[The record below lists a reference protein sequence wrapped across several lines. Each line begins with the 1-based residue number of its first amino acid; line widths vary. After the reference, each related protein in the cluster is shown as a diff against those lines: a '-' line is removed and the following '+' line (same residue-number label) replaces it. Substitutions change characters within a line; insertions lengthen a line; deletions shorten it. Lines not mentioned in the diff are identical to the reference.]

1 MKKLSRDMK
10 NFIMVVV
17 AYVLTFALIA
27 GYYLWVENENK
38 QVKTATLTADMFDG
52 EKFSLPDFDVKIGP
66 RGGDSGA
73 WLKDPILDEDGNEL
87 HGPSVGIIYE
97 MIVENTSKAVI
108 TDWEASIDVPELMWF
123 NNGWN
128 GTIEFFQQNPDGQ
141 RVQNINLKE
150 YNSVPITLDYY
161 IDHTGPMIRADVGD
175 KFVYHPSKADNEM
188 PLYPKSD
195 DGEEVKYYAIVG
207 YIVYIPDQGLDYQ
220 TVFDSATFSYHLE
233 RSAWDEYPFI
243 VLVSLD
249 ILFLVLIIGIIMSYF
264 RVRKLLK
271 QQKHD
276 AMIIEQS
283 INTLIHFV
291 EAKDPNTKGHSE
303 RVANI
308 SYALAKEMG
317 YSLRECNNIKCIALM
332 HDCGKIAIPSSI
344 LQKPDKLTREEYE
357 TIKRHTT
364 VGGEMLRDFT
374 SIPDMSHGALY
385 HHERYDGMGYPKGI
399 SGEEIPLIARII
411 CAADALDAM
420 NSNRCYRPRLE
431 KEVILSELEKNKGKQ
446 FDPEVIDYLLKLI
459 KQGDVKLGE

>member
-17 AYVLTFALIA
+17 AFVLTFSLIA
-27 GYYLWVENENK
+27 GYYFWIENENK
-38 QVKTATLTADMFDG
+38 QVKTATLTANMFDG

-73 WLKDPILDEDGNEL
+73 WLKEPILDEEGNVL
-87 HGPSVGIIYE
+87 HGASVGIIYE

-128 GTIEFFQQNPDGQ
+128 GTIEFYQQNPDGQ
-141 RVQNINLKE
+141 RIQDINLKE

-195 DGEEVKYYAIVG
+195 NGEEVKYYSIVG
-207 YIVYIPDQGLDYQ
+207 FIVYIPDQGLEYQ
-220 TVFDSATFSYHLE
+220 TAFNSATFSYHLE
-233 RSAWDEYPFI
+233 RSVWNEYPFI

-249 ILFLVLIIGIIMSYF
+249 VVFLVLIVGILMSYF

-276 AMIIEQS
+276 AIIIEQS
-283 INTLIHFV
+283 IKTLVHFV

-317 YSLRECNNIKCIALM
+317 YSQRECNNIKCIALM

-344 LQKPDKLTREEYE
+344 LQKPDKLTRDEYE
-357 TIKRHTT
+357 AIKRHTT

-431 KEVILSELEKNKGKQ
+431 KEVILAELEKNKGKQ

-459 KQGDVKLGE
+459 KQGEVKLGE